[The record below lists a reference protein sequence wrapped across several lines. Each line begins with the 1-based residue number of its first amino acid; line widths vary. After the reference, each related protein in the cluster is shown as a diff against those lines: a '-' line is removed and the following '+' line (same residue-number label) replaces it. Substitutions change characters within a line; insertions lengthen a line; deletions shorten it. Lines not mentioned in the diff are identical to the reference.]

1 MKVIKKVLKIFNLI
15 RRVPIKAPLEK
26 EQHAVSLDPERQG
39 VGHRSDNT
47 TQKGSDNTVT
57 KKGRLKK

>member
-1 MKVIKKVLKIFNLI
+1 MKVMKKLLEIFNLI
-15 RRVPIKAPLEK
+15 RRVPIKAPREK
-26 EQHAVSLDPERQG
+26 EQYPVSLDIERRG
-39 VGHRSDNT
+39 VGHRSDNA